1 MGFFENFMQGY
12 SDRVLGPENGTNTS
26 ANYEALQQQL
36 TSKYN
41 TDKAAFEADPNNK
54 GKSYQM
60 PDPVTRWGDQIDA
73 MIKSGDPALVKAG
86 IQQMQSYQENVARNA
101 RGEGGNALPSAVREY
116 QFAQGQ
122 GYQGS
127 FQQWQKEKAAAG
139 RSAVN
144 VSVNSGEKW
153 VPLGDLAKFTLPDGS
168 PIPPGTT
175 MEQLAG
181 MNALPVQTDTQRQ
194 AGTAGDVLTNA
205 TNQMGENINAGD
217 GTASSNLMNEL
228 RTNPS
233 VIGQLADAG
242 LSTMG
247 VPMRPE
253 AVKFNLYK
261 TSVAQQTVKIM
272 SGASATEGEMATYRG
287 MLPRFTDDAA
297 TRQIKFK
304 QAQEFADSIIRQNRK
319 AGVKSNVEQ
328 KQPEWNTTKGGHKYR
343 IVE

>member
-1 MGFFENFMQGY
+1 MNFFENFMKGY

-54 GKSYQM
+54 GKQYQM

-86 IQQMQSYQENVARNA
+86 ISQMQSYQENVARNA
-101 RGEGGNALPSAVREY
+101 RGVGDSSPASVKEY
-116 QFAQGQ
+116 QYAQTQ
-122 GYQGS
+122 GYTGS
-127 FQQWQKEKAAAG
+127 YQTWLKEKAAAG
-139 RSAVN
+139 RSSVN
-144 VSVNSGEKW
+144 VSVNNGEKW
-153 VPLGDLAKFTLPDGS
+153 VPLGDLSKFTMPDGS
-168 PIPPGTT
+168 PVPPGITY
-175 MEQLAG
+175 EQLASSG
-181 MNALPVQTDTQRQ
+181 AMPVQNDTQRQ

-205 TNQMGENINAGD
+205 TNQMGENLGAGD
-217 GTASSNLMNEL
+217 GTAGSNLMNEL
-228 RTNPS
+228 RTNPG

-287 MLPRFTDDAA
+287 MLPRFTDDPA